1 MSHVLFTY
9 LSYCMNHIIIAIDGF
24 SACGKST
31 TARAVASKLGYTY
44 IDTGAMYRAVTL
56 YFLQHYVSLTNPHDI
71 EDALKKITVSFRK
84 NPENGKDDVFLNGL
98 NVEREARSMFVSEM
112 VSQVSALHEVR
123 VAMVAQQQKMGKKK
137 GVVMDGRDIGTFVFP
152 DAELK
157 IFMMADMSLRAYR
170 RQLELLEVNQ
180 MVPLHEIEENI
191 RKRDMLD
198 TSRKENPLIQAVD
211 ALVLDTT
218 FLTIDEQVDY
228 VVRLATSKIASP
240 SL

>member
-1 MSHVLFTY
+1 
-9 LSYCMNHIIIAIDGF
+9 MNHIIIAIDGF

-56 YFLQHYVSLTNPHDI
+56 FFLQHYVSLTNPHDI

-84 NPENGKDDVFLNGL
+84 NPESGKDDVFLNGL
-98 NVEREARSMFVSEM
+98 NVEREVRSMFVSEM

-152 DAELK
+152 AAELK

-170 RQLELLEVNQ
+170 RQLELLESNQ
-180 MVPLHEIEENI
+180 MVPLSEIEENI
-191 RKRDMLD
+191 RKRDMMD
-198 TSRKENPLIQAVD
+198 TSRKENPLIQASD

-218 FLTIDEQVDY
+218 FLTIEEQVDY
-228 VVRLATSKIASP
+228 VVRLATSIIARP

>member
-1 MSHVLFTY
+1 
-9 LSYCMNHIIIAIDGF
+9 MNHIIIAIDGF

-170 RQLELLEVNQ
+170 RQLELLEGNQ

>member
-1 MSHVLFTY
+1 
-9 LSYCMNHIIIAIDGF
+9 
-24 SACGKST
+24 
-31 TARAVASKLGYTY
+31 VASKLGYTY

>member
-1 MSHVLFTY
+1 
-9 LSYCMNHIIIAIDGF
+9 MNHIIIAIDGF